1 MRNISILI
9 TEQQLQDV
17 INQII
22 SKQFSFGDEDIDN
35 KSGVEV
41 GTDAGDTEDISTLKI
56 SEMIAK
62 LIELITPPKIPVT
75 ILAIIK
81 N

>member
-22 SKQFSFGDEDIDN
+22 SKQFSFGDEDID
-35 KSGVEV
+35 KS
-41 GTDAGDTEDISTLKI
+41 
-56 SEMIAK
+56 
-62 LIELITPPKIPVT
+62 
-75 ILAIIK
+75 IK
-81 N
+81 

>member
-41 GTDAGDTEDISTLKI
+41 GTDVGDTEDISTLKI
-56 SEMIAK
+56 SEKGQQLLNNQTFKTK
-62 LIELITPPKIPVT
+62 LDEIG
-75 ILAIIK
+75 
-81 N
+81 